1 MVLLLLSPLS
11 LSRFSPSCLFAF
23 WVLSR
28 EVEIT
33 VALNMGE
40 NHETERTE
48 DVEMGK
54 CKKREKAESEGEGR
68 R

>member
-1 MVLLLLSPLS
+1 
-11 LSRFSPSCLFAF
+11 
-23 WVLSR
+23 LSR